1 MGVAGSA
8 LFLWTL
14 TKPIYVIDHLFC
26 LFLYQVNFEFFL
38 LFFNKWSKNILLLEI
53 QVWTDQNDT
62 QQPVHCTSLICV
74 CFLNALYHSLLTLL
88 TAVRLSRFSIFHF
101 LFSMSCIHLSQN
113 ENQIQPKIIIYVT
126 VSHLSLFSLVPLY
139 CFDTVSDQIQQELA
153 RCII

>member
-26 LFLYQVNFEFFL
+26 LFLYQVNFDFFL

-62 QQPVHCTSLICV
+62 
-74 CFLNALYHSLLTLL
+74 
-88 TAVRLSRFSIFHF
+88 
-101 LFSMSCIHLSQN
+101 
-113 ENQIQPKIIIYVT
+113 
-126 VSHLSLFSLVPLY
+126 
-139 CFDTVSDQIQQELA
+139 
-153 RCII
+153 